1 MFHLPGRGTTALTVK
16 SSPPKTAQTAT
27 RLGVRAGVLT
37 KRDERGAWQRRYC
50 ALVPQTLLFYYDDE
64 TSDDARGIID
74 LEYYGDVQIVRG
86 RTLRLATA
94 SDVPLRSFFFQA
106 ETEEQAQKWCEALS
120 RERYFV
126 VADERDAYRELQGE
140 FSTTRAQDDESCAK
154 MREASSERNAA
165 ASLSEKRAADALE
178 VLREQALSLGLA
190 PRQAAA
196 LTSPAAAAREVAHRL
211 HFCGRRR
218 DSLERALQALETS
231 TPEPADAAEKRQST
245 IASLRAKLAS
255 QKQKTAH
262 ASTTRLAADARRDAA
277 LQSARAARA
286 AVASAAS
293 RRSRAERSAAELVDQ
308 KRVLVREVR
317 ERRARLDDARRVSSS
332 LEHASD
338 LPAAVAGL
346 SVDDAVER
354 LRRGSAP
361 MVG

>member
-1 MFHLPGRGTTALTVK
+1 MPHRSRMFHLPGRGTTALTVK

-140 FSTTRAQDDESCAK
+140 FSTTRAQDDESCLK
-154 MREASSERNAA
+154 LREASQERNAA

-178 VLREQALSLGLA
+178 VLRDQALSLGLA

-196 LTSPAAAAREVAHRL
+196 LTSPAHR
-211 HFCGRRR
+211 
-218 DSLERALQALETS
+218 
-231 TPEPADAAEKRQST
+231 
-245 IASLRAKLAS
+245 
-255 QKQKTAH
+255 
-262 ASTTRLAADARRDAA
+262 
-277 LQSARAARA
+277 
-286 AVASAAS
+286 
-293 RRSRAERSAAELVDQ
+293 
-308 KRVLVREVR
+308 
-317 ERRARLDDARRVSSS
+317 
-332 LEHASD
+332 
-338 LPAAVAGL
+338 
-346 SVDDAVER
+346 
-354 LRRGSAP
+354 
-361 MVG
+361 

>member
-1 MFHLPGRGTTALTVK
+1 M
-16 SSPPKTAQTAT
+16 
-27 RLGVRAGVLT
+27 
-37 KRDERGAWQRRYC
+37 
-50 ALVPQTLLFYYDDE
+50 
-64 TSDDARGIID
+64 
-74 LEYYGDVQIVRG
+74 
-86 RTLRLATA
+86 
-94 SDVPLRSFFFQA
+94 
-106 ETEEQAQKWCEALS
+106 
-120 RERYFV
+120 
-126 VADERDAYRELQGE
+126 
-140 FSTTRAQDDESCAK
+140 
-154 MREASSERNAA
+154 
-165 ASLSEKRAADALE
+165 
-178 VLREQALSLGLA
+178 
-190 PRQAAA
+190 
-196 LTSPAAAAREVAHRL
+196 TSPASAAREVAHRL

-218 DSLERALQALETS
+218 ESLERALQALETS
-231 TPEPADAAEKRQST
+231 TPEPPDAADKRQST
-245 IASLRAKLAS
+245 IAALRAKLAS

-346 SVDDAVER
+346 SLDDAVER